1 MNGELDLQFVE
12 IALKVMVLYG
22 GAGLVAWAI
31 IDKIKAR
38 LKGPYSLSLFGKRII
53 GWTAWTDFSIRTL
66 ALALSA
72 VVALGAW
79 YLCVELGFFASPEPT
94 WQSWVIHI
102 GAVAGPATGASQ
114 FIHGLINKQK

>member
-31 IDKIKAR
+31 IDHFKAAM
-38 LKGPYSLSLFGKRII
+38 KAA
-53 GWTAWTDFSIRTL
+53 GWSDFVIRTL

-79 YLCVELGFFASPEPT
+79 YLCVELGFFAKPDPT
-94 WQSWVIHI
+94 WQSWLIHI

-114 FIHGLINKQK
+114 FIHGLINKNK